1 MFESFKVRKD
11 QSEDLIYDT
20 PDLPIRVRQGRLSLF
35 DQYAAQC
42 HWHNDFEF
50 LWTVDG
56 PLSYFVNGKTVRLEK
71 GMGIFVNS
79 GRLHYGFSEEHSDC
93 VFRFVVA
100 DPALLMGNTRIS
112 SRLLL
117 PLIKGEDY
125 RLLYPEKQAD
135 GVILNTLQKI
145 FYLSQ
150 QRGPG
155 YELDILGQFSLLTAE
170 LCRLQ
175 DMDRQILN
183 SKEQDIVK
191 DMVAYIQEHLE
202 EKITL
207 ASIAQAGAVCQ
218 SRCSSLFRTYL
229 NQSPIQYLQ
238 RARVSKGIRLLAD
251 DEKSITDIALACG
264 FNSASYFIETFRQAT
279 GMTPLAFRKKKRLD
293 NKKI

>member
-79 GRLHYGFSEEHSDC
+79 GRLHYGFSAEHTDC

-100 DPALLMGNTRIS
+100 DPSILMGNTRIS
-112 SRLLL
+112 SLLLL
-117 PLIKGEDY
+117 PLIKGDDY
-125 RLLYPEKQAD
+125 RLLDPERQAD
-135 GVILNTLQKI
+135 GLILNALQKI
-145 FYLSQ
+145 FSLSQ
-150 QRGPG
+150 QRGSG
-155 YELDILGQFSLLTAE
+155 YELDILGQFAQLTAE

-279 GMTPLAFRKKKRLD
+279 DMTPLAFRKKKRLD
-293 NKKI
+293 NKDI